1 MIKDGWLSNVIF
13 TTVKS
18 HADLSSVK
26 LTAGDFQTKAL
37 SEAVNTEKTNLV
49 TVRSWLTRA
58 RDRTST
64 LVFCVD
70 VAHIISLADTFH
82 RHGVDARYVTGT
94 TKRETRS
101 ATLDAFKA
109 RAFPVLLNCGVFTE
123 GTDIPNIDCVVLAR
137 PTQSRNLLIQMIG
150 RGMRLFSGKEN
161 CHIIDMVASLK
172 TGIVTTPTLFGLDPS
187 EMVETADPTRLKQLR
202 EEEDTRV
209 AKDKAVFN
217 ADLVAKQLNGRITF
231 TDYDSIYDLIDSS
244 VGEHSIRA
252 ISTNAWVCVG
262 EDKYHLGDKSGA
274 FLTIEAAAS
283 DNFLPKPH
291 WTVRYTAK
299 NFDKRS
305 ASPLLRPRVVARSET
320 FESAIRAAD
329 TFAGKTMT
337 HVFITRIGPAAA
349 WRERDATPGQVALL
363 NKVRDRSLDE
373 LTVADVTR
381 GKAADMLTKLK
392 YGAKGAWSKAKV
404 LKLKQQKQDVLTRK
418 AKSRAEG
425 LGVGSLV
432 GEYSL

>member
-1 MIKDGWLSNVIF
+1 MIKEHWLSNVIF

-37 SEAVNTEKTNLV
+37 SEAVNTEKTNLI

-70 VAHIISLADTFH
+70 VAHIISLADTF
-82 RHGVDARYVTGT
+82 RGHGIDARYVTGT
-94 TKRETRS
+94 TKRGTRS

-109 RAFPVLLNCGVFTE
+109 RTFPVLLNCGVFTE

-150 RGMRLFSGKEN
+150 RGMRLFPGKEN
-161 CHIIDMVASLK
+161 CHIIDMVATLK
-172 TGIVTTPTLFGLDPS
+172 TGVVTTPTLFGLDPS

-202 EEEDTRV
+202 EKKETMD
-209 AKDKAVFN
+209 AMSVFD
-217 ADLVAKQLNGRITF
+217 ADFVAKQLHGRITF

-252 ISTNAWVCVG
+252 TSTNAWVCIG
-262 EDKYHLGDKSGA
+262 QDKYHLGDKSGA

-283 DNFLPKPH
+283 DSFLPKPH
-291 WTVRYTAK
+291 WTVRYTGK
-299 NFDKRS
+299 NFEKR
-305 ASPLLRPRVVARSET
+305 AATPLLRPRVVARSET
-320 FESAIRAAD
+320 FEGAVHAAD
-329 TFAGKTMT
+329 TFAEKTMT
-337 HVFITRIGPAAA
+337 HVFITRVGPAAA
-349 WRERDATPGQVALL
+349 WRGRDATPGQVAIL
-363 NKVRDRSLDE
+363 NKVRNRGRE
-373 LTVADVTR
+373 EMTEADITR

-392 YGAKGAWSKAKV
+392 FGAKGAWSKANA
-404 LKLKQQKQDVLTRK
+404 LKLKQQKRDVLLRMVR
-418 AKSRAEG
+418 SRAEG
-425 LGVGSLV
+425 LGVGPLV
-432 GEYSL
+432 RSVNVS